1 MTRRERGGV
10 QQQGFRRPL
19 GSAMTGFRVRYL
31 VPVVLTSLSLVVLCA
46 VTAASLFAQQAATT
60 HVLRENVSS
69 RRAAAELRGVLNVL
83 VELEHRHVENV
94 TDLHEKARES
104 LHAMRRYADQP
115 EEQVLSALLE
125 AGFAEYLRRWQA
137 MPPVDDPR
145 HEAALADAT
154 RLLEAQVLYPC
165 REYEGYN
172 DRRVEESTSGHEQTL
187 RQLAWGMAGVGG
199 LGAVAGVVLGYGV
212 ARGLSR
218 SIRRLRVQLQ
228 GVAGK
233 LDPAAA
239 EIVVTEQGDFPDL
252 HAELDRLAA
261 RVERT
266 VQELQQREHEVL
278 RAEQLAAVGQIAAG
292 VAHEVR
298 NPLTSIKMLVQAAQE
313 DGDAL
318 TAEDLRII
326 EAEIRRVE
334 NSLQTFLD
342 FARPPKPERRPIEL
356 VAAARRVFDL
366 LRPRADK
373 QRVELVLVAD
383 REVTLTADEGQ
394 VRQVLVNLGLN
405 ALDAMPRGGTLT
417 VTVRKTKSGAEV
429 EVADT
434 GPGIAPAMRPRLF
447 QPFASGKDTGLGLG
461 LVISRRIV
469 EDHGGTIGA
478 ADRVGGGASFFIH
491 LPAGGGHADAA
502 RS

>member
-1 MTRRERGGV
+1 MI
-10 QQQGFRRPL
+10 GFRA
-19 GSAMTGFRVRYL
+19 SYL
-31 VPVVLTSLSLVVLCA
+31 VPVVLTSLCLVVLCA
-46 VTAASLFAQQAATT
+46 VTAASLFAQQAAAT

-69 RRAAAELRGVLNVL
+69 RRAAAELRGSLNVL

-94 TDLHEKARES
+94 ADLHVKAQES
-104 LHAMRRYADQP
+104 LHAIRRYADQP
-115 EEQVLSALLE
+115 EEKVLADRLE
-125 AGFAEYLRRWQA
+125 TGYAEYLRRWQA
-137 MPPVDDPR
+137 MPPTGDPR
-145 HEAALADAT
+145 HEALLADAT
-154 RLLEAQVLYPC
+154 RLLEVEVLNPC

-172 DRRVEESTSGHEQTL
+172 DRRVEESTTGHERTL

-233 LDPAAA
+233 LDPEAA
-239 EIVVTEQGDFPDL
+239 EIVITEQGDFPDL
-252 HAELDRLAA
+252 HAEVDRLTE
-261 RVERT
+261 RVERM
-266 VQELQQREHEVL
+266 VQELQQRETEVL
-278 RAEQLAAVGQIAAG
+278 RAEQLAAVGQLAAG

-313 DGDAL
+313 GRDAL
-318 TAEDLRII
+318 TAEDLAII

-334 NSLQTFLD
+334 HSLQTFLD
-342 FARPPKPERRPIEL
+342 FARPPKAERRPTEL
-356 VAAARRVFDL
+356 VAAVGRVFDL

-373 QRVELVLVAD
+373 QRVELVLAAD
-383 REVTLTADEGQ
+383 RAVTLMADEGQ

-417 VTVRKTKSGAEV
+417 VTVRRNKFGAEV

-434 GPGIAPAMRPRLF
+434 GPGIAPAMRTRLF

-461 LVISRRIV
+461 LVICKRIV
-469 EDHGGTIGA
+469 EDHGGSIGA
-478 ADRVGGGASFFIH
+478 ANRLGGGASFFIS
-491 LPAGGGHADAA
+491 LPAGEGHADLTH
-502 RS
+502 R